1 MLHKLS
7 KLLKTKDRTAKP
19 ASENLP
25 YVWDIYCM
33 NGVNAMFPNAPE
45 NMVLCPPFFR
55 AKELPTMKNRIKEA
69 VHYYSPVMLYNT
81 LVFEGAPKDEELFS
95 ALTTFESTLRQ
106 ADRVN
111 PWINHLRTAS
121 LAKSKLGDYTQEL
134 PEMTK
139 VELNLARPMYEELVG
154 EPIKNISAWFYKNWD
169 KHKDWA
175 LTQ

>member
-1 MLHKLS
+1 MLNKLS
-7 KLLKTKDRTAKP
+7 KLLTKKGRTTKS
-19 ASENLP
+19 ASESLP

-33 NGVNAMFPNAPE
+33 NGVNAMFPNAPK

-55 AKELPTMKNRIKEA
+55 AKELPAMQKRIKEA
-69 VHYYSPVMLYNT
+69 VYYYSPVMLYNT

-95 ALTTFESTLRQ
+95 ALTTFEGTLRQ
-106 ADRVN
+106 ADKIN
-111 PWINHLRTAS
+111 PWIDHLRSAS
-121 LAKSKLGDYTQEL
+121 VAKSKLGDYTQEL

-154 EPIKNISAWFYKNWD
+154 EPIKNISGWFYNNWER
-169 KHKDWA
+169 HRAWA